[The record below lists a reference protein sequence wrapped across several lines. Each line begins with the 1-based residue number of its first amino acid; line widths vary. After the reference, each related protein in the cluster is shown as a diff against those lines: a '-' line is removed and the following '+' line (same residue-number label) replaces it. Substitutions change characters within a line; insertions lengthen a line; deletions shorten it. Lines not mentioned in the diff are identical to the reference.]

1 MAPHLQSATS
11 SDAGSSTRQHN
22 TEPNVHLNLSDIGK
36 IIDDKMSFEAV
47 AAAVKALSVGE
58 KYHLLKDHFVPPTH
72 YEFPSRFLHQCQRC
86 FQSRYLRDFPW
97 MVCSPSLDAAFCKH
111 CALMMP
117 FEGRKNKGAFV
128 NKPCTTFHKLY
139 EKAKDHQGTNYYNE
153 SMIATECF
161 LNSVDKPE
169 QNIDNR
175 LDDERKTNIQRN
187 RHIIK
192 CVAEVVLYCGCQCI
206 ALHGDKEDLST
217 DGNKFGNV
225 GKFLAALQMIAN
237 HDEILKQHLYST
249 GLSTRNVKY
258 TSPSIQN
265 QVIEIIGQDII
276 LSKLVKEI
284 KAAKFYSIMADE
296 VTSHNKE
303 ELALCARFV
312 DDSNE
317 VREEF
322 LAFLHL
328 PRITG
333 KVIAD
338 KITTTLHDMG
348 LEIANIRGQGYDGAA
363 NMSSDN
369 VGVQRR
375 IREQSPNAV
384 YVHCS
389 GHCLNLVISHSC
401 ALPNIRNA
409 IDKLKQCSL
418 YFLGSPKRE
427 GKPSYF
433 YGYVIYF

>member
-22 TEPNVHLNLSDIGK
+22 TGPNVHPNLNDIGK

-72 YEFPSRFLHQCQRC
+72 YKFPSRFLHQCQRC

-97 MVCSPSLDAAFCKH
+97 MVYSPSLDVAFCKH

-128 NKPCTTFHKLY
+128 NKPFTTFHKLY
-139 EKAKDHQGTNYYNE
+139 ERAKDHQGTNYHNE
-153 SMIATECF
+153 SMIATQCF

-175 LDDERKTNIQRN
+175 LDDERKRNIQRN

-192 CVAEVVLYCGCQCI
+192 CVAEAVLYCGRQCI
-206 ALHGDKEDLST
+206 ALRGDKEDLST
-217 DGNKFGNV
+217 DGNKSGNV
-225 GKFLAALQMIAN
+225 GNFLAALQMIAN
-237 HDEILKQHLYST
+237 HDEILKQHLYSI

>member
-1 MAPHLQSATS
+1 
-11 SDAGSSTRQHN
+11 
-22 TEPNVHLNLSDIGK
+22 
-36 IIDDKMSFEAV
+36 
-47 AAAVKALSVGE
+47 
-58 KYHLLKDHFVPPTH
+58 
-72 YEFPSRFLHQCQRC
+72 
-86 FQSRYLRDFPW
+86 
-97 MVCSPSLDAAFCKH
+97 
-111 CALMMP
+111 MMP

-128 NKPCTTFHKLY
+128 NKPFTTFHKLY
-139 EKAKDHQGTNYYNE
+139 EKAKDHQGTNYHNE

-192 CVAEVVLYCGCQCI
+192 CVAEAVLYCGRQCI
-206 ALHGDKEDLST
+206 ALRGDKEDLST
-217 DGNKFGNV
+217 DGNKSGNI
-225 GKFLAALQMIAN
+225 GNFLAALQMIAN

-433 YGYVIYF
+433 YGYVIYS